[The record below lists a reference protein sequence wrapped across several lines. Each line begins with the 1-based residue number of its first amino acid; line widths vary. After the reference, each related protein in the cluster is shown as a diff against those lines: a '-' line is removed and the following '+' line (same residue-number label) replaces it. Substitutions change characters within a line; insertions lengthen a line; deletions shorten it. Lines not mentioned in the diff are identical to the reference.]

1 MAVRDLTDKLY
12 NDIKRDFEKYLN
24 VKEFSMKKYYLTRN
38 LTKLE
43 DKYYKSQK
51 IIENIVFNRTQHPTS
66 QLALFAT
73 AQQ

>member
-12 NDIKRDFEKYLN
+12 NDIKRDFEKYSK
-24 VKEFSMKKYYLTRN
+24 VKEFGVQKYSLPWVFA
-38 LTKLE
+38 KLG
-43 DKYYKSQK
+43 DKYYKSPK
-51 IIENIVFNRTQHPTS
+51 TIENIVFNRIQRQTS

>member
-12 NDIKRDFEKYLN
+12 NDIKRDFEKYSK
-24 VKEFSMKKYYLTRN
+24 VKEFGVQKYSLQWVFA
-38 LTKLE
+38 KLG
-43 DKYYKSQK
+43 DKYYKSPK
-51 IIENIVFNRTQHPTS
+51 TIENIVFNRTQHPTS